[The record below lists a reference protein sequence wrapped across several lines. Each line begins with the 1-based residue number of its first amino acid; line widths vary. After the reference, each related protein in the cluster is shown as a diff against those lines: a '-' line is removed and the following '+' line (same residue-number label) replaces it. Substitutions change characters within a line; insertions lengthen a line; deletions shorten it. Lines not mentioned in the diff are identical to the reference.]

1 MISRQIVD
9 GTFVGMIGVV
19 DREADARSRTD
30 VRPTALRVD
39 QSQNGKV
46 LPACAAPLITRTRP
60 IELGLTDAM

>member
-9 GTFVGMIGVV
+9 DTFVGMIV